1 MGVAK
6 ADLLDPMSVALK
18 GMGLKRAV
26 VVHGAGGLD
35 EASLA
40 GCNHFRFLENDFIRS
55 ETINPSDIGLTEIS
69 NESLKGDDLKTN
81 SQILMS
87 LLKGEGNK
95 YHKEVVALNTAL
107 VLWVSGV
114 EDDLSLGVKQS
125 LDCLNTDE
133 SWLLFKQL
141 RDFLAI

>member
-1 MGVAK
+1 MGQ
-6 ADLLDPMSVALK
+6 
-18 GMGLKRAV
+18 KRAV

-40 GCNHFRFLENDFIRS
+40 GSNQVRFLDKDAIRS
-55 ETINPSDIGLTEIS
+55 EIIHPSDLGLSEIP
-69 NESLKGDDLKTN
+69 NESLKGDDLQTN
-81 SQILMS
+81 AKIFMS

-114 EDDLSLGVKQS
+114 EDNLSLGVKQS
-125 LDCLNTDE
+125 LDCLNTNK

-141 RDFLAI
+141 RDFLAN